1 MTTQIVGVFE
11 VLMQVFNIDD
21 KLHIPMFELE
31 FAYSRSSGPGGQN
44 VNKVNSKATLTWRI
58 DANTSLPRD
67 VMQRLKVKAANRLT
81 VGGELVISSDRHRD
95 QRRNSEDCLAKL
107 ADIIRE
113 IAVPPTPRRKTK
125 PTRGAVERRIESK
138 RMTAQRKN
146 SRGRV
151 RDW

>member
-1 MTTQIVGVFE
+1 
-11 VLMQVFNIDD
+11 MQVFNIDE
-21 KLHIPMFELE
+21 KLHIPMFELD

-67 VMQRLKVKAANRLT
+67 VMQRLKAKAANRLT
-81 VGGELVISSDRHRD
+81 IAGELVITSDRHRD
-95 QRRNSEDCLAKL
+95 QKRNAEDCLEKL
-107 ADIIRE
+107 AAMIRE
-113 IAVPPTPRRKTK
+113 VAVPPTPRKKTK

-138 RMTAQRKN
+138 RQTAQRKSN
-146 SRGRV
+146 RGRV